1 VCLWAGC
8 DDGNG
13 ENVTMKSQ
21 DMRTPLG
28 RVLGYGSAKWG
39 TKHFIEQRLT
49 GLANIPLTIAAV
61 LIVTSLIGHN
71 HAAVVQI
78 LGSTPVAIIMLLFI
92 ISGAYHMRLGM
103 QVIIE
108 DYVHDEGAKYALLIA
123 NTFFTV
129 LVGFSSVYAILK
141 LSFGV

>member
-1 VCLWAGC
+1 
-8 DDGNG
+8 
-13 ENVTMKSQ
+13 MKSQ

-28 RVLGYGSAKWG
+28 RVLGDGSAKSG
-39 TKHFIEQRLT
+39 TRHFVEQRVT
-49 GLANIPLTIAAV
+49 ALANIPLTVAAV

-123 NTFFTV
+123 NTFFAV

>member
-1 VCLWAGC
+1 
-8 DDGNG
+8 
-13 ENVTMKSQ
+13 MKSRD

-28 RVLGYGSAKWG
+28 RVLGDGSAKWG
-39 TKHFIEQRLT
+39 TRHFVEQRLT
-49 GLANIPLTIAAV
+49 ALANIPLTIAAV

-78 LGSTPVAIIMLLFI
+78 LGSTPVAIVMLLFI

-123 NTFFTV
+123 NTFFAV
-129 LVGFSSVYAILK
+129 LVAFSSVYAILK